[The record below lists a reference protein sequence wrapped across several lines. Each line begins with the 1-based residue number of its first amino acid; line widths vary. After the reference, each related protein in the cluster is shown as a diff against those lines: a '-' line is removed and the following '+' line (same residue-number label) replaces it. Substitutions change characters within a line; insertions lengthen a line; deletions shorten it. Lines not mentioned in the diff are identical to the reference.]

1 MVMKMENQENSNT
14 SNHRSFLR
22 EFHQILSGKRSLAR
36 AAFNRLKPGQKRLLL
51 EASGIKQPTT
61 MIYNHNG
68 SRFACTLP
76 ANYDHLSDKELD
88 SLSIGLRRLQS
99 IINAFALCEHEDF
112 KKEQKESIK
121 KVA

>member
-1 MVMKMENQENSNT
+1 MENKKNSST

-61 MIYNHNG
+61 MIYNHDG

-99 IINAFALCEHEDF
+99 IVDTFSLCEQDDF
-112 KKEQKESIK
+112 KKERRH
-121 KVA
+121 

>member
-1 MVMKMENQENSNT
+1 MVMKMENKENTN
-14 SNHRSFLR
+14 NHRSLLR

-61 MIYNHNG
+61 MIYNHDG

>member
-1 MVMKMENQENSNT
+1 MENQENSNT

-61 MIYNHNG
+61 MIYNHDG
-68 SRFACTLP
+68 SQFACTLP
-76 ANYDHLSDKELD
+76 ANYDYLTDKDLD
-88 SLSIGLRRLQS
+88 NLSIGLRRLQS
-99 IINAFALCEHEDF
+99 IVDTFSLCEQDDF
-112 KKEQKESIK
+112 KKERRH
-121 KVA
+121 

>member
-1 MVMKMENQENSNT
+1 MENQENSNT
-14 SNHRSFLR
+14 NNHRSFLR

-36 AAFNRLKPGQKRLLL
+36 AAFNRLKPSQKRLLL

-61 MIYNHNG
+61 MIYNYDG

-76 ANYDHLSDKELD
+76 TNYDHLSDKELD
-88 SLSIGLRRLQS
+88 SLLIGLRRLQS

-112 KKEQKESIK
+112 KREHKELIK
-121 KVA
+121 KVLQKQ